1 LRATVII
8 PTYNRPDLLRRQ
20 LACLAAQ
27 TGDVLGEVLVCD
39 DGSTTDT
46 LAAMAPFEGRV
57 PGLKRFWQPDL
68 GFRAGQARNL
78 GIRAAKGDILL
89 FVDDDLLF
97 PADFVERH
105 VAAHREVLNGG
116 PARRVV
122 LGFRSRT
129 MVPPVGC
136 VPTHEE
142 MKGTDGDDRVELIG
156 EDGEGIV
163 GHPHPWFFVYSCN
176 FSVPNLPEVR
186 FDEDFEGWGME
197 DTELGYRLVKAGW
210 EVVVRPEARVLH
222 VEDPAPRDPFRC
234 TERGLPPQY
243 DSYVVNSVQFM
254 DKYPED
260 LELRAMLAPELRWY
274 VRDGSGTHWIKN
286 GHENDADAVINA
298 VRRDRSGRAAAP
310 AHEAAREL
318 LR

>member
-20 LACLAAQ
+20 LACLAEQ
-27 TGDVLGEVLVCD
+27 TGDALCEVLVCD
-39 DGSTTDT
+39 DGSSTDT
-46 LAAMAPFEGRV
+46 LGAMAPFSDCI
-57 PGLKRFWQPDL
+57 PGLKRLWQPDL

-78 GIRAAKGDILL
+78 GIDAAEGDILL

-97 PADFVERH
+97 PADFVSRH
-105 VAAHREVLNGG
+105 VVAHREVMNGH

-129 MVPPVGC
+129 MVPPAGA
-136 VPTHEE
+136 VPTADE
-142 MKGTDGDDRVELIG
+142 MRGTDGDDRVELIG
-156 EDGEGIV
+156 PHGEGIV
-163 GHPHPWFFVYSCN
+163 DHPHPWFFVYSCN
-176 FSVPNLPEVR
+176 FSVPNHPEVS
-186 FDEDFEGWGME
+186 FAEDFEGWGME

-243 DSYVVNSVQFM
+243 DSYVTNAVHFLDM
-254 DKYPED
+254 HPED
-260 LELRAMLAPELRWY
+260 EELFAMLAPELRWY
-274 VRDGSGTHWIKN
+274 VRDPSGCHWIKN
-286 GHENDADAVINA
+286 GHENDAQAVIDE
-298 VRRDRSGRAAAP
+298 VRRERATRLASRRVDSVAG
-310 AHEAAREL
+310 A